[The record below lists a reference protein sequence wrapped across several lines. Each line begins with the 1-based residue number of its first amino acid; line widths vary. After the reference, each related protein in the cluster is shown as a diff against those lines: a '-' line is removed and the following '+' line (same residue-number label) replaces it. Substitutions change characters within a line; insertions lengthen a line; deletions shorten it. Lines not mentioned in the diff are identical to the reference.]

1 MKVTVPQFAALI
13 QEQKAVFDELA
24 GLLAELSA
32 AAKAKDGTRVAELTP
47 KLLEK
52 QEIASTYDER
62 IRALAAEGAAER
74 GIPVE
79 EFRLSL
85 LDTEGTYRE
94 LVDASRVAAS
104 TVARQAAQVGGT
116 LTANV
121 SVIEDTIKVLESI
134 DARASSYGPDRS
146 PSTRPSASK
155 LFDHSA

>member
-1 MKVTVPQFAALI
+1 MNVTIPQFAALI
-13 QEQKAVFDELA
+13 QEQKEVFDDLA
-24 GLLAELSA
+24 RLLAELA
-32 AAKAKDGTRVAELTP
+32 VAAKAKDGSRVAEITP

-52 QEIASTYDER
+52 QEMASSLDER

-85 LDTEGTYRE
+85 LDTQGSYRE
-94 LVDASRVAAS
+94 LVDASRVSAS
-104 TVARQAAQVGGT
+104 AVARQAAQVGGT
-116 LTANV
+116 LSANV

-146 PSTRPSASK
+146 PATRPAASK